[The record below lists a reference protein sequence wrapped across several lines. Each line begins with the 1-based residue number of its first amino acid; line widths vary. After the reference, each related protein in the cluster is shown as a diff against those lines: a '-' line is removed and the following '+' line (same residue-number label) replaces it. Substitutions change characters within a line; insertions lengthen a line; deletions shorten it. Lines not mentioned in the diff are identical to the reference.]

1 MKKIGI
7 ITIHNCKSF
16 GACLQTYALYQYFL
30 NIGYD
35 CEVIDL
41 RRKEQPNFVK
51 SRKYRPL
58 PTLLCKSCKKCKDR
72 TVPTGRRL
80 FNLKF

>member
-1 MKKIGI
+1 MFKKIYKTEIEKKKIGI

-51 SRKYRPL
+51 SRKYRPYYL
-58 PTLLCKSCKKCKDR
+58 SLIHI
-72 TVPTGRRL
+72 
-80 FNLKF
+80 